1 MEDKNSEAN
10 GGSSIMQTDDRKV
23 LGVLGGMGPLATQL
37 FYKMII
43 EKTDANCDQE
53 HLNMII
59 LSHAT
64 MPDRTKEILAGRTEE
79 LFHLLA
85 EDAKML
91 ESNGAGVI
99 AIPCNTSHV
108 LLDRL
113 QAGVGIP
120 IINMVEETA
129 AHIAGLFPEPDLRVA
144 VLATDGT
151 INTGLYQM
159 ELEKAGITP
168 VVPSAGSQKLVMKL
182 IYDGVKNGGEID
194 YSDFLT
200 IQKEIDG
207 QGCKAAVLACT
218 ELSCFKEIY
227 HLPDFYIDAMDI
239 LTEKSILACGGKI
252 KKGVKSN
259 G

>member
-1 MEDKNSEAN
+1 MW
-10 GGSSIMQTDDRKV
+10 IDDRKV

-37 FYKMII
+37 FYKRII

-64 MPDRTKEILAGRTEE
+64 MPDRTGEILGGRTEE
-79 LFHLLA
+79 LFHLLLK
-85 EDAKML
+85 DAQML
-91 ESNGAGVI
+91 EQGGAGVI

-113 QAGVGIP
+113 QENVAIP

-129 AHIAGLFPEPDLRVA
+129 SHIAAVFHEPDLKIA

-151 INTGLYQM
+151 IRTGLYQKA
-159 ELEKAGITP
+159 LEKAGITP
-168 VVPSAGSQKLVMKL
+168 VIPSADSQKLVMKI

-194 YSDFLT
+194 FSDFMT
-200 IQKEIDG
+200 VQEEILG
-207 QGCKAAVLACT
+207 QGCQAAILACT
-218 ELSCFKEIY
+218 ELSCFKELY
-227 HLPDFYIDAMDI
+227 HLPNFYIDAMEI
-239 LTEKSILACGGKI
+239 LTDQSILTCGGKI
-252 KKGVKSN
+252 K
-259 G
+259 

>member
-1 MEDKNSEAN
+1 MW
-10 GGSSIMQTDDRKV
+10 IDDRKV

-37 FYKMII
+37 FYKRII

-64 MPDRTKEILAGRTEE
+64 MPDRTGEILGGRTEE
-79 LFHLLA
+79 LFHLLLK
-85 EDAKML
+85 DAQML
-91 ESNGAGVI
+91 ELGGAGVI

-113 QAGVGIP
+113 QENVPIP

-129 AHIAGLFPEPDLRVA
+129 SHIAAVFHEPDLKIA

-151 INTGLYQM
+151 IRTGLYQNA
-159 ELEKAGITP
+159 LEKVGITP
-168 VVPSAGSQKLVMKL
+168 VIPSADSQKLVMKI

-194 YSDFLT
+194 FSDFMT
-200 IQKEIDG
+200 VQEEILG
-207 QGCKAAVLACT
+207 KGCQAAILACT
-218 ELSCFKEIY
+218 ELSCFKELY
-227 HLPDFYIDAMDI
+227 HLPNFYIDAMDI
-239 LTEKSILACGGKI
+239 LTEQSILTCGGKI
-252 KKGVKSN
+252 K
-259 G
+259 

>member
-1 MEDKNSEAN
+1 MW
-10 GGSSIMQTDDRKV
+10 IDDRKV

-64 MPDRTKEILAGRTEE
+64 MPDRTGEILGGRTEE
-79 LFHLLA
+79 LFHLLLK
-85 EDAKML
+85 DAQML
-91 ESNGAGVI
+91 ESGGAGVI

-113 QAGVGIP
+113 QENVPIP

-129 AHIAGLFPEPDLRVA
+129 SHIAGTFHEPDLRIA

-151 INTGLYQM
+151 IRTGLYQKA
-159 ELEKAGITP
+159 LEKAGITP
-168 VVPSAGSQKLVMKL
+168 VIPGADSQKLVMKI

-194 YSDFLT
+194 FSDFLT
-200 IQKEIDG
+200 IQEEILG
-207 QGCKAAVLACT
+207 QGCQAAILACT
-218 ELSCFKEIY
+218 ELSCFKDRY
-227 HLPDFYIDAMDI
+227 HLPNFYIDAMEI
-239 LTEKSILACGGKI
+239 LTDQSILTCGGKI
-252 KKGVKSN
+252 K
-259 G
+259 